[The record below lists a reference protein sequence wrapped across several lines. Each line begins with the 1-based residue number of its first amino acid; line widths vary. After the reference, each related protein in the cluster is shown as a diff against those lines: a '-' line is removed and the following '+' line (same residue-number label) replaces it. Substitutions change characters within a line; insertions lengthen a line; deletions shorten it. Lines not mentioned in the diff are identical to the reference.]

1 MKVTNTYKN
10 VTEEEKVH
18 LFFKLL
24 EQIHYKEVSA
34 NEKRRNIRKT
44 ERGQK
49 R

>member
-1 MKVTNTYKN
+1 MTVTNTYKN
-10 VTEEEKVH
+10 VTEEEKAQ
-18 LFFKLL
+18 LYFKLL

-34 NEKRRNIRKT
+34 NEKRCNIRKT

>member
-1 MKVTNTYKN
+1 MTVTNTYKN
-10 VTEEEKVH
+10 VTEEEKVQIY
-18 LFFKLL
+18 FKLL

>member
-1 MKVTNTYKN
+1 MTVTNTYKN
-10 VTEEEKVH
+10 VTEEEKVQIY
-18 LFFKLL
+18 FKLL
-24 EQIHYKEVSA
+24 EQIHHKEVSA